1 MGWQFALK
9 IALTVAVIVGVSE
22 IARRSTFWAAL
33 LASLPLTSLL
43 AFVWLYAETGDARA
57 VAALSQG
64 IFWLVLASLPLF
76 LLLPAMLRAGWGF
89 WPSLGAACLLTA
101 GCYAAL
107 AWLLARTGIR
117 V

>member
-1 MGWQFALK
+1 
-9 IALTVAVIVGVSE
+9 
-22 IARRSTFWAAL
+22 
-33 LASLPLTSLL
+33 
-43 AFVWLYAETGDARA
+43 
-57 VAALSQG
+57 
-64 IFWLVLASLPLF
+64 
-76 LLLPAMLRAGWGF
+76 MLRAGWGF